1 MNRDPY
7 IQSELNETA
16 PMLASLSN
24 SMPYSIPAGYFDTLT
39 DGIVEK
45 VLLADGNEKYQGPA
59 MAVPEGYFDH
69 LPDLILG
76 RIKAE
81 EASLELQDVAPVLAS
96 LEKRNPYTVPAG
108 YFEQFEAMPSV
119 QQEAIKARTVQIFS
133 GKMML
138 RVAAAIV
145 LLLSAFMIWKMSGQ
159 TKSGDA
165 PVEITLKPADSVMLH
180 QSLAAIDDTSLS
192 TYFND
197 WGVAQE
203 VKSVGIMLETD
214 NIEQALSSFSESELE
229 TQLTEIPAPAIE
241 SGI

>member
-1 MNRDPY
+1 VNRDPY

-16 PMLASLSN
+16 PMLASLSS
-24 SMPYSIPAGYFDTLT
+24 SMPYSVPAGYFDTLT
-39 DGIVEK
+39 DGIVEN

-59 MAVPEGYFDH
+59 MAVPEGYFDQ

-108 YFEQFEAMPSV
+108 YFEQLDPRAFR
-119 QQEAIKARTVQIFS
+119 QEDAIGAKTVRIFS

-145 LLLSAFMIWKMSGQ
+145 VLLSAFLVWKMSGQ
-159 TKSGDA
+159 TQSGDA
-165 PVEITLKPADSVMLH
+165 PVEITLKPADSIILH

-192 TYFND
+192 TYFSD
-197 WGVAQE
+197 LGVDQE
-203 VKSVGIMLETD
+203 VKSVGIMLETN
-214 NIEQALSSFSESELE
+214 NIEQALSSFSEAELE
-229 TQLTEIPAPAIE
+229 TQLTENPAPATE

>member
-16 PMLASLSN
+16 PALSSLDRN
-24 SMPYSIPAGYFDTLT
+24 MPYSVPAGYFDTLA

-45 VLLADGNEKYQGPA
+45 VLLADGNEQYQGA
-59 MAVPEGYFDH
+59 TMAVPEGYFDQ

-81 EASLELQDVAPVLAS
+81 EGSLELQNVAPVLAS
-96 LEKRNPYTVPAG
+96 LEKRTPYTVPAG
-108 YFEQFEAMPSV
+108 YFEQLDPWAFR
-119 QQEAIKARTVQIFS
+119 KADANGAKTVRLS
-133 GKMML
+133 PGKMML

-145 LLLSAFMIWKMSGQ
+145 LLLSAFIVWKMSGQ

-165 PVEITLKPADSVMLH
+165 PAEITLKPADSVMLH

-192 TYFND
+192 TYFSD
-197 WGVAQE
+197 LGVAQE

-214 NIEQALSSFSESELE
+214 NIEQALSSFSESDLE
-229 TQLTEIPAPAIE
+229 TQLTENPVPANE